1 MEKQIMQEQLEKLR
15 SRFPTGAKVRL
26 VRMDDTQAPPTGT
39 VGEVLSVDDIGT
51 VHVQWSTGSTLGA
64 VYGED
69 KIEVLDPV
77 VTVSYGQ
84 ERKWDDRR
92 DAIAFFVDCMLGS
105 EGAEQ
110 ERYLKIYLD
119 LMTGKKVCKDEN

>member
-1 MEKQIMQEQLEKLR
+1 MNDITKEQLEKLR
-15 SRFPTGAKVRL
+15 LRYPKGARVRL
-26 VRMDDTQAPPTGT
+26 VQMDDVQAPPLGTEGEVIEVDDTGT
-39 VGEVLSVDDIGT
+39 I
-51 VHVQWSTGSTLGA
+51 HVQWSTGSTLGA

-92 DAIAFFVDCMLGS
+92 DAIAFFVDCILGS

>member
-1 MEKQIMQEQLEKLR
+1 MEKQITQEQLEKLR

>member
-1 MEKQIMQEQLEKLR
+1 MNDITKEQLEKLR
-15 SRFPTGAKVRL
+15 LRYPKGAKVRL
-26 VRMDDTQAPPTGT
+26 VQMDDVQAPPLGTEGEVIEVDDTGT
-39 VGEVLSVDDIGT
+39 I
-51 VHVQWSTGSTLGA
+51 HVQWATGSTLGA
-64 VYGED
+64 VD

-84 ERKWDDRR
+84 ERKWDDRK
-92 DAIAFFVDCMLGS
+92 DAIAFFVECMLGS

-119 LMTGKKVCKDEN
+119 LMTGKTVCKDEK

>member
-1 MEKQIMQEQLEKLR
+1 MNDITKEQLEKLR
-15 SRFPTGAKVRL
+15 LRYPKGAKVRL
-26 VRMDDTQAPPTGT
+26 VQMNDVQALPLGT
-39 VGEVLSVDDIGT
+39 EGEVIEVDDIGT

-119 LMTGKKVCKDEN
+119 LMTGKTVCKDEK

>member
-1 MEKQIMQEQLEKLR
+1 MNDITKEQLEKLR
-15 SRFPTGAKVRL
+15 LRYPKGAKVRL
-26 VRMDDTQAPPTGT
+26 VQMDDVQAPPLGTEGEVIEVDDTGT
-39 VGEVLSVDDIGT
+39 I
-51 VHVQWSTGSTLGA
+51 HVQWSTGSTLGA

-92 DAIAFFVDCMLGS
+92 DAIVFFVDCMLGS

-119 LMTGKKVCKDEN
+119 LMTGKTVCKDEK

>member
-1 MEKQIMQEQLEKLR
+1 MNDITKEQLEKLR
-15 SRFPTGAKVRL
+15 LRYPKGAKVRL
-26 VRMDDTQAPPTGT
+26 VQMDDVQAPPLGTEGEVIEVDDTGT
-39 VGEVLSVDDIGT
+39 I
-51 VHVQWSTGSTLGA
+51 HVQWSTGSTLGA

-84 ERKWDDRR
+84 ECKWDDRR

-119 LMTGKKVCKDEN
+119 LMTGKTVCKDEK

>member
-1 MEKQIMQEQLEKLR
+1 MNDITKEQLEKLR
-15 SRFPTGAKVRL
+15 LRYPKGARVRL
-26 VRMDDTQAPPTGT
+26 VQMDDVQAPPLGTEGEVIEVDDTGT
-39 VGEVLSVDDIGT
+39 I
-51 VHVQWSTGSTLGA
+51 HVQWSTGSTLGA

>member
-1 MEKQIMQEQLEKLR
+1 MDGITQEQLEKLR
-15 SRFPTGAKVRL
+15 MQFPKGAKVRL
-26 VRMDDTQAPPTGT
+26 VKMDDFQAPPIGTEGEVTEVDDTGT
-39 VGEVLSVDDIGT
+39 I
-51 VHVQWSTGSTLGA
+51 HVQWATGSTLGA
-64 VYGED
+64 IYGED

-119 LMTGKKVCKDEN
+119 LMTGKTVCKDEK

>member
-1 MEKQIMQEQLEKLR
+1 MEKQITQEQLEKLR

-105 EGAEQ
+105 EGAEH

>member
-1 MEKQIMQEQLEKLR
+1 MEKQITQEQLEKLR

-119 LMTGKKVCKDEN
+119 LMTGKTVCKDEN

>member
-1 MEKQIMQEQLEKLR
+1 MNDITKEQLEKLR
-15 SRFPTGAKVRL
+15 LRYPKGAKVRL
-26 VRMDDTQAPPTGT
+26 VQMDDVQAPPLGTEGEVIEVDDTGT
-39 VGEVLSVDDIGT
+39 I
-51 VHVQWSTGSTLGA
+51 HVQWSTGSTLGA

-92 DAIAFFVDCMLGS
+92 NAIAFFVDCMLGS

-119 LMTGKKVCKDEN
+119 LMTGKTVCKDEK

>member
-1 MEKQIMQEQLEKLR
+1 MNDITKEQLEKLR
-15 SRFPTGAKVRL
+15 LRYPKGAKVRL
-26 VRMDDTQAPPTGT
+26 VQMNDVQAPPLGT
-39 VGEVLSVDDIGT
+39 EGEVIEVDDIGT

-119 LMTGKKVCKDEN
+119 LMTGKTVCKDEK

>member
-1 MEKQIMQEQLEKLR
+1 MNDITKEQLEKLR
-15 SRFPTGAKVRL
+15 LRYPKGARVRL
-26 VRMDDTQAPPTGT
+26 VQMDDVQAPPLGTEGEVIEVDDTGT
-39 VGEVLSVDDIGT
+39 I
-51 VHVQWSTGSTLGA
+51 HVQWSTGSTLGA

-92 DAIAFFVDCMLGS
+92 DAIAFYVDCMLGS

-110 ERYLKIYLD
+110 ERHLKIYLD

>member
-1 MEKQIMQEQLEKLR
+1 MEKQITQEQLEKLR

-92 DAIAFFVDCMLGS
+92 DAIAFFVDCMLSS

-119 LMTGKKVCKDEN
+119 LMTGKTVCKDEK

>member
-1 MEKQIMQEQLEKLR
+1 MNDITKEQLEKLR
-15 SRFPTGAKVRL
+15 LRYPKGAKVRL
-26 VRMDDTQAPPTGT
+26 VQMDDVQAPPLGTEGEVIEVDDTGT
-39 VGEVLSVDDIGT
+39 I
-51 VHVQWSTGSTLGA
+51 HVQWSTGSTLGA

-119 LMTGKKVCKDEN
+119 LMTGKTVCKDEK

>member
-1 MEKQIMQEQLEKLR
+1 MNDITKEQLEKLR
-15 SRFPTGAKVRL
+15 LRYPKGAKVRL
-26 VRMDDTQAPPTGT
+26 VQMDDVQAPPLGT
-39 VGEVLSVDDIGT
+39 EGEVIEVDDIGT

-92 DAIAFFVDCMLGS
+92 DAIAFFVDCILGS

>member
-1 MEKQIMQEQLEKLR
+1 MNDITKEQLEKLR
-15 SRFPTGAKVRL
+15 LRYPKGAKVRL
-26 VRMDDTQAPPTGT
+26 VQMNDVQAPPLGT
-39 VGEVLSVDDIGT
+39 EGEVIEVDDIGT

-69 KIEVLDPV
+69 KIEVVDPV

-119 LMTGKKVCKDEN
+119 LMTGKTVCKDEK

>member
-1 MEKQIMQEQLEKLR
+1 MNDITKEQLEKLR
-15 SRFPTGAKVRL
+15 LRYPKGAKVRL
-26 VRMDDTQAPPTGT
+26 VQMNDVQAPPLGT
-39 VGEVLSVDDIGT
+39 EGEVIEVDDIGT

-110 ERYLKIYLD
+110 KRYLKIYLD
-119 LMTGKKVCKDEN
+119 LMTGKTVCKDEK